1 MSKASQIPA
10 PPTPRTE
17 PLIPTVAFVQ
27 RQFFSGKDAKG
38 PPEVKNETI
47 QVRRFL
53 TEPAKVSVAMGLTL
67 NLGNYEAAR
76 IDVSLT
82 SPCYQEE
89 RDDAYEDSKRWVET
103 RLQKEVEDIRANKPS
118 LF

>member
-1 MSKASQIPA
+1 MKPQT
-10 PPTPRTE
+10 PPGQPRTE
-17 PLIPTVAFVQ
+17 QLIPTVAFVQ

-38 PPEVKNETI
+38 PTEVKNETL
-47 QVRRFL
+47 QVHRFL

-76 IDVSLT
+76 IDVGIIT
-82 SPCYQEE
+82 PCYREE
-89 RDDAYEDSKRWVET
+89 RDEAYEDSKAWVEA
-103 RLQKEVEDIRANKPS
+103 RVQKEVQDIRANKPS

>member
-1 MSKASQIPA
+1 MTKAATVAQRP
-10 PPTPRTE
+10 E
-17 PLIPTVAFVQ
+17 QVIPTVAFVQ

-47 QVRRFL
+47 QVHRFL

-76 IDVSLT
+76 LDVGIVM
-82 SPCYQEE
+82 PCYREE
-89 RDDAYEDSKRWVET
+89 RDDAYEDSKKWVED
-103 RLQKEVEDIRANKPS
+103 RLQKEVQDIRANKPS